1 MDSGRRLRLGRG
13 GAGAGTVAAGTVA
26 ARVGCLVALAVA
38 LHAAEGLLPVPPV
51 PGARLGLAN
60 LATLLA
66 LESLGGRGTVAVAV
80 LRSVAG
86 GLVSGGLGGPG
97 FLLGVTGSLAAAV
110 TMCLLDRA
118 LRALALRAPSTV
130 LGIAG
135 ALAHNGAQLGM
146 ARWLCGAG
154 VWAWAPWLA
163 VAGVLAGWAVGR
175 LAAVIAE
182 AAGLAPRLAR
192 VASGANAASAAN
204 PAGAAGAGRAAST
217 ALVAA
222 ALALAALAM
231 GTAVAVATPG
241 QAAREIQLVVEI
253 AGQEVAVVPLTP
265 GVRTRLPVA
274 LPRARAIIEVSGGRA
289 RILRLP
295 ARACP
300 RHICSHRGWI
310 VAPGEAL
317 VCLPNRLVVR
327 IEPAPAGAPVS
338 APATVL
344 ARTPARFKGP
354 SARTAPAV
362 DATVVFDAADT
373 PSR

>member
-1 MDSGRRLRLGRG
+1 MDSGRRLRSRRG
-13 GAGAGTVAAGTVA
+13 SAGAGTVA

-66 LESLGGRGTVAVAV
+66 LESLGGRGAVAVAV

-97 FLLGVTGSLAAAV
+97 FWLGVAGSLAAAV
-110 TMCLLDRA
+110 TMCLLERA
-118 LRALALRAPSTV
+118 LRALALRAPSTA
-130 LGIAG
+130 LGVAG

-146 ARWLCGAG
+146 ARWLCGPG

-175 LAAVIAE
+175 LAATVAE
-182 AAGLAPRLAR
+182 AAGLAPRPGR
-192 VASGANAASAAN
+192 VA
-204 PAGAAGAGRAAST
+204 AGT

-241 QAAREIQLVVEI
+241 QAARELQLVVEV
-253 AGQEVAVVPLTP
+253 AGQEVAVVPLAP
-265 GVRTRLPVA
+265 GVDTRLPVA

-310 VAPGEAL
+310 AAPGEAL

-327 IEPAPAGAPVS
+327 IEAAPAGAPVS

-344 ARTPARFKGP
+344 ARTPARVKGP
-354 SARTAPAV
+354 SADGPR
-362 DATVVFDAADT
+362 
-373 PSR
+373 R